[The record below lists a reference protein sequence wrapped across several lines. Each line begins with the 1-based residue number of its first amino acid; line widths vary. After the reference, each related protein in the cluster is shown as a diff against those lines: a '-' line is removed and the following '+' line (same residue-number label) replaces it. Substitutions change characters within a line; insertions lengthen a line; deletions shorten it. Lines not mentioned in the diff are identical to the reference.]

1 MMTIIVM
8 VMRRRRMKW
17 WMTMMLIM
25 MTIVM
30 MFLDVPSLK
39 SLPIITTYHSKAYI
53 DIGASICQD
62 S

>member
-1 MMTIIVM
+1 M
-8 VMRRRRMKW
+8 VDDDDGDNDDDSND
-17 WMTMMLIM
+17 
-25 MTIVM
+25 V
-30 MFLDVPSLK
+30 LDVPSLK